1 MIHLSFCCC
10 IICNS
15 LEYFFPSETL
25 IASLVDRLLESPK
38 LLCKC
43 RSALTVFQS
52 SKSKG
57 SYAVWL
63 KRSDTRDSKHSENA
77 CSKQVV
83 NTRLCSLQQE
93 SVRCCEESLVQS
105 QLFVFPS
112 SVSLA
117 G

>member
-15 LEYFFPSETL
+15 LVYFFPSETL

-38 LLCKC
+38 SLCKC
-43 RSALTVFQS
+43 RSALKVFQS

-63 KRSDTRDSKHSENA
+63 KRSDTETASTQKMLAASRCEY
-77 CSKQVV
+77 QVV
-83 NTRLCSLQQE
+83 FFATGVCKML
-93 SVRCCEESLVQS
+93 
-105 QLFVFPS
+105 
-112 SVSLA
+112 
-117 G
+117 